1 MSAVFTITQQTPM
14 VFTATVVQ
22 YGLTVNSTSSP
33 FTVSEINPSFTAT
46 LYRSTISVADST
58 LTNVNISVPTPQRF
72 TGTFVT
78 NVFTATENIFNVT
91 ATTAVTTVTIAQ
103 TTSPISITYNPTLVS
118 HVYDGQPVYTT
129 SSVTFRQLTLGN
141 TSTFTFP
148 ADDGEY
154 GLALLTDGNGQLFWG
169 GGGGGGGLVTWNL
182 NSDLTTNG
190 FKIKS
195 NSTAVDLTI
204 LGGLGQVKLDST
216 GTFISHTGTGALVF
230 EAGGT
235 TRLTSGSKGLTFD
248 SNATLNVDSNTFL
261 QLATTSTQI
270 KSAKIVFSSTNITI
284 GSAITGTT
292 TLNGTLNIS
301 KDLSVDLD
309 FSARDVTA
317 NRQFISDLGFIKR
330 IEVNTLTNTTFGY
343 INVPPLRFADG
354 SILYG
359 PGTVSTNTISLSGP
373 LYTNNNAIKSN
384 LGQGTLLLQQ
394 GDSLI
399 EVSNDPTNEANIHLS
414 VGTSG
419 NKGIVYLSTST
430 TYGTAMTI
438 GVGTFTV
445 TSDAA
450 INLNAPK
457 INTNIFR
464 AGYWFEFAD
473 GTTTSTNNRN
483 LDSLSDVVITS
494 PTLNQVLKYNGTN
507 WVNGTDASSGTGS
520 QVLSVIAGPG
530 IAVSAPTGD
539 VTITNVGVRS
549 VTASNGLVASTSTGA
564 VSLTIGNLPIQKT
577 TNRAITVDTSTF
589 GTTKIGV
596 DLPELWTFLE
606 AGNGI
611 TLTQGASNNYIRIGT
626 TATSVALGGDLF
638 TNGYDVNGANNQLD
652 IFAGQVYI
660 GTETRQSIISMPVN
674 TDMRIYSDYGIVID
688 TPDDESVQITSPFT
702 VSHRNGLSRISSDA
716 IGQTRLNDTYI
727 LVTATN
733 RIVLNSSV
741 IKDDSVKFQLAAGNA
756 YIEVQ
761 GNTSTIAGQTVVIAS
776 TGTTKI
782 GPNIYQSK
790 LGVQDITNWNDTGP
804 FTASKG
810 IQFNDLSVQ
819 LTAYQGF
826 LNFGALGSP
835 ATRPDDFFL
844 QLLNVDFGTITAPSA
859 LSYDAG
865 VLS

>member
-1 MSAVFTITQQTPM
+1 
-14 VFTATVVQ
+14 VFTATVVRND
-22 YGLTVNSTSSP
+22 LTVSQTAQP
-33 FTVSEINPSFTAT
+33 LTVSQINPSFTAT
-46 LYRSTISVADST
+46 LYQTVLSVTDST
-58 LTNVNISVPTPQRF
+58 LTNVTITTQPASVF
-72 TGTFVT
+72 TGTMVS
-78 NVFTATENIFNVT
+78 NEFTVDETLFTVT
-91 ATTAVTTVTIAQ
+91 ATSVVNTVTISQ
-103 TTSPISITYNPTLVS
+103 SNQPISITYNPSIVE
-118 HVYDGQPVYTT
+118 YQFQGQPVYTT
-129 SSVTFRQLTLGN
+129 SSVQFKQLTLGN

-169 GGGGGGGLVTWNL
+169 GGGGGGELITWNL
-182 NSDLTTNG
+182 NSDLVTNG

-301 KDLSVDLD
+301 NYLGVGGD

-359 PGTVSTNTISLSGP
+359 PGTVSTNTISLTGP
-373 LYTNNNAIKSN
+373 LYTNDNPIKSN
-384 LGQGTLLLQQ
+384 TSVGTLTLQQ
-394 GDSLI
+394 GNALI
-399 EVSNDPTNEANIHLS
+399 NISNAPASVGRDIELS

-419 NKGIVYLSTST
+419 NKGIVYLSTNT
-430 TYGTAMTI
+430 TYGSGMII

-445 TSDAA
+445 NSNAE
-450 INLNAPK
+450 INLNTPRV
-457 INTNIFR
+457 NTNIFR

-483 LDSLSDVVITS
+483 LDSLSDVEITS
-494 PTLNQVLKYNGTN
+494 PTLNQVLKYDGTK
-507 WVNGTDASSGTGS
+507 WYNGTDASSGTGS

-549 VTASNGLVASTSTGA
+549 VTASNGLVASASTGA
-564 VSLTIGNLPIQKT
+564 VSLTIGNLPIQPA

-611 TLTQGASNNYIRIGT
+611 TLTQGASDNYIRIGT

-638 TNGYDVNGANNQLD
+638 TLGYDINGANNQLD

-702 VSHRNGLSRISSDA
+702 VSHRNGASRISTDA
-716 IGQTRLNDTYI
+716 VGNTRLNDAFIY
-727 LVTATN
+727 VTATN
-733 RIVLNSSV
+733 RIVLNSSI

-756 YIEVQ
+756 YIEV
-761 GNTSTIAGQTVVIAS
+761 NATTSTIAGQTVVIAS

-826 LNFGALGSP
+826 LNFGTLGSP

>member
-1 MSAVFTITQQTPM
+1 VSAVFTITQQTPV

-22 YGLTVNSTSSP
+22 YGLTVNSTTQP

-58 LTNVNISVPTPQRF
+58 LTNVAISVPTPQVF

-103 TTSPISITYNPTLVS
+103 TTSPISVTYNPTLVS

-169 GGGGGGGLVTWNL
+169 GGGGGGELITWNL
-182 NSDLTTNG
+182 NSDLVTNG

-284 GSAITGTT
+284 GSAINGTT

-301 KDLSVDLD
+301 NDLAVAQD

-317 NRQFISDLGFIKR
+317 DRQFISDLGFIKR

-359 PGTVSTNTISLSGP
+359 PGTVSTNTISLTGP
-373 LYTNNNAIKSN
+373 LYTNDNPIKSN
-384 LGQGTLLLQQ
+384 TSVGTLTLQQ
-394 GDSLI
+394 GNSLI
-399 EVSNDPTNEANIHLS
+399 EISNDPSNESDIFMQVGPSAKPTEGGGSIYFDTSTVYGSRLSIS
-414 VGTSG
+414 VGEFVLGAT
-419 NKGIVYLSTST
+419 TST
-430 TYGTAMTI
+430 
-438 GVGTFTV
+438 F
-445 TSDAA
+445 
-450 INLNAPK
+450 
-457 INTNIFR
+457 NTQPRFNNGIK
-464 AGYWFEFAD
+464 FAD

-483 LDSLSDVVITS
+483 LDSLSDVEITS
-494 PTLNQVLKYNGTN
+494 PTLNQVLKYDGTK
-507 WVNGTDASSGTGS
+507 WYNGTDASSGTGS

-549 VTASNGLVASTSTGA
+549 VTASNGLVASASTGE
-564 VSLTIGNLPIQKT
+564 VSLTIGNLPIQPA

-611 TLTQGASNNYIRIGT
+611 TLTQGASDNYIRIGT

-638 TNGYDVNGANNQLD
+638 TLGYDINGANNQLD

-702 VSHRNGLSRISSDA
+702 VSHRNGASRISTDA
-716 IGQTRLNDTYI
+716 IGQTRLNDAYI

-826 LNFGALGSP
+826 LNFGTLGSP